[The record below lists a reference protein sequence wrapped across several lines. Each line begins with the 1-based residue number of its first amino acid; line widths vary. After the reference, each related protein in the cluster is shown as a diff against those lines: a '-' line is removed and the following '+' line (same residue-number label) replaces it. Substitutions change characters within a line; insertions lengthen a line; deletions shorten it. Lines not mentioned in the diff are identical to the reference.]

1 LPVKVSGAA
10 RPRRLRSEHLAT
22 LALVLVT
29 TMWGS
34 TFVLIKNV
42 VHTMPVLD
50 FLAVRF
56 LMAGLILVVAFHR
69 NVGRLSRATVLRGLG
84 LGAVYGLAQILQ
96 TEGLATTPAS
106 VSGFVTGTYV
116 VLTPILGLVLLRHRV
131 GRMTWAAVGLS
142 TAGLAVLSLKGADVS
157 SGVLL
162 ILASAVLY
170 ALHIIGLG
178 LWSSTKDA
186 LGLAAVQMVAIATVC
201 TIGAAP
207 GGITLPPDRAAWL
220 GTLYTALGAGALAM
234 FLQTWAQ
241 AHLSATRAA
250 VVMTMEPVAAAAFAV
265 IFGEALTG
273 RMVVGGIL
281 VLVAMYA
288 VELPG
293 RTGTAQESPPS
304 EFLHHEV

>member
-1 LPVKVSGAA
+1 VTPK
-10 RPRRLRSEHLAT
+10 RLSNEQLAT

-56 LMAGLILVVAFHR
+56 LMAGLILVVVFRR
-69 NVGRLSRATVLRGLG
+69 NVSRLSRATLLRGLG

-106 VSGFVTGTYV
+106 VSGFATGTYV

-131 GRMTWAAVGLS
+131 GRMTWAAVALS
-142 TAGLAVLSLKGADVS
+142 TIGLAVLSLKGADVS
-157 SGVLL
+157 GGVLL

-220 GTLYTALGAGALAM
+220 GTAYTALGAGALAM

-250 VVMTMEPVAAAAFAV
+250 VVMTMEPVAAATFAV
-265 IFGEALTG
+265 IFGEALTL

-281 VLVAMYA
+281 VLAAMYA

-293 RTGTAQESPPS
+293 RKGTAQESPPS